1 MHYIEEYKQSVCTTY
16 GDNVPATITDEMYVL
31 YAAGNE
37 PLSFQRAGCGGI
49 WVALNLFSSHLF
61 KIDLYILQFLAKV
74 KLRCA

>member
-16 GDNVPATITDEMYVL
+16 RDDEMYVL
-31 YAAGNE
+31 YAAGNK